1 MIYLIDS
8 NVLIQSANT
17 HYPIHIFPGFWSW
30 LDTGIKEGWVRSVIS
45 VYHEIMFPDELKE
58 WLDSR
63 VVPFFVDESDIKIQ
77 NIYKNI
83 AGWVNNKYEPEQAS
97 VFLKVA
103 DPWLIA
109 TAVEK
114 GATVVTQ
121 EARVTPGA
129 KKVKIPN
136 VCEVFKV
143 PCIDIFA
150 LLREKAPVL

>member
-45 VYHEIMFPDELKE
+45 VYNEIKYPDALKE
-58 WLDSR
+58 WADARAVLL
-63 VVPFFVDESDIKIQ
+63 FIDESDIKIQ
-77 NIYKNI
+77 NIYKDI
-83 AGWVNNKYEPEQAS
+83 AGWVYNNYEPEQAS
-97 VFLKVA
+97 AFLKVA